1 MVLKNEDGT
10 YLFQNG
16 VTAKMINGKL
26 KIINKQTGGRVSMP
40 SQYFGDINSIYND
53 ASVSNDV
60 VDMNNQLPTSDLARN
75 ALPSTFKGG
84 EYELASEDSAGS
96 SSFHSNFDEQSQNQK
111 KDIKKNDNKKGGDY
125 SKLNF
130 IYDPNT
136 NIKYSIFSKMGKT
149 ILKNYVNLF

>member
-1 MVLKNEDGT
+1 M
-10 YLFQNG
+10 
-16 VTAKMINGKL
+16 
-26 KIINKQTGGRVSMP
+26 INKQTGGRVSMP
-40 SQYFGDINSIYND
+40 SQYLGDTGHIYNN

-60 VDMNNQLPTSDLARN
+60 VDTNNQLPTSDLARN

-84 EYELASEDSAGS
+84 EYELASEDTVS

-111 KDIKKNDNKKGGDY
+111 NTKKNDNKKGGDY

-136 NIKYSIFSKMGKT
+136 NISIQFFQKGVKQ
-149 ILKNYVNLF
+149 F